1 MAAAPDKKSS
11 SIVSAQRAGA
21 SYQVTVETA
30 KSTYSVTK
38 SVEASD
44 ARTIF
49 VYANNNGKPGGG
61 VYVATGGSQICVASL
76 DFAGSAFEAQALKIA
91 ATVKTVR

>member
-1 MAAAPDKKSS
+1 M
-11 SIVSAQRAGA
+11 
-21 SYQVTVETA
+21 TVETA

-38 SVEASD
+38 TVEASD

-61 VYVATGGSQICVASL
+61 VYVAESGSQICVVSV
-76 DFAGSAFEAQALKIA
+76 DFGDSAFEAQALKIA
-91 ATVKTVR
+91 ATVKVAK